1 MGVGQLN
8 KVVVFKENTPSNLG
22 AGGADS
28 YSTLLTTRGSLK
40 KLSGSRSLSFGELV
54 ESNSYEMITR
64 YQDDIKDNI
73 RMDTKIEIES
83 RTFTIN
89 SFEKIGEKRFYYR
102 FVLSEQVN

>member
-8 KVVVFKENTPSNLG
+8 KVVVFKTNTPSTLG
-22 AGGADS
+22 AGAADS

-64 YQDDIKDNI
+64 YQSSIASNV
-73 RMDTKIEIES
+73 RMDTKIEIEG

-89 SFEKIGEKRFYYR
+89 SFEKTGEKRFYYR